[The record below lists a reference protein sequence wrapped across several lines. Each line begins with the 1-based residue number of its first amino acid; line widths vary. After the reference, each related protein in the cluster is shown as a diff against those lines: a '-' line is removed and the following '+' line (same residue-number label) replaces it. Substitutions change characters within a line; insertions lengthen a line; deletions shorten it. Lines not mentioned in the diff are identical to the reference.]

1 MNGQSIQHSSRESA
15 APTPWSAGITVALL
29 VAVLTAVGVFAFGA
43 ALAQVHPLVSVAV
56 NLFAVGGFAPTV
68 WIWRSVQVTRW
79 VMAGAIVGVL
89 LGWLALLPL
98 LPAVLLLGLIG
109 VLVVLARWQR

>member
-1 MNGQSIQHSSRESA
+1 MNGQSIQHSVREPA
-15 APTPWSAGITVALL
+15 APTPLSAGITVAVL
-29 VAVLTAVGVFAFGA
+29 VAALTAVGVFAFGA

-56 NLFAVGGFAPTV
+56 NLFAVGGFAPTA
-68 WIWRSVQVTRW
+68 WMWRSVPVTRW
-79 VMAGAIVGVL
+79 VMVGAVVGVL

-98 LPAVLLLGLIG
+98 LPGVLLVGLIA